1 MIPARISM
9 VSLGVRDLGAST
21 SFYESLGWKKSSGSN
36 EQITFIY
43 TADSVLGLYGY
54 DALAEDAVASE
65 DWAQQPAGVALALN
79 LESEE
84 AVDAAATELNALG
97 VKILK
102 GPEKAF
108 WGGYNFYFADPDG
121 HRWEV
126 AYNPYAKFDE
136 AGSLTE
142 I

>member
-1 MIPARISM
+1 GPNA
-9 VSLGVRDLGAST
+9 
-21 SFYESLGWKKSSGSN
+21 
-36 EQITFIY
+36 QITFIH
-43 TADSVLGLYGY
+43 TADWVLGLYGY
-54 DALAEDAVASE
+54 DDLAVDAVATN
-65 DWAQQPAGVALALN
+65 DWADHPAGVALALN
-79 LESEE
+79 LESVE

-126 AYNPYAKFDE
+126 AFNPYASFDE
-136 AGSLTE
+136 SGSLTE